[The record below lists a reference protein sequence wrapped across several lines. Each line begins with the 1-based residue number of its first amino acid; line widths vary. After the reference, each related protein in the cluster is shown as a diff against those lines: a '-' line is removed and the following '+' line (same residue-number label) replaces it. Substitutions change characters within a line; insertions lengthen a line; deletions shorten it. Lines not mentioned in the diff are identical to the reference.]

1 MMQKFTDWLHG
12 YLGRAKKRWIAVI
25 ATLAVFAPAVP
36 EMLDKIQ
43 EVDFTDKSLK
53 AAGIAVGLI
62 VFRAVAVRALAVF
75 VTSE

>member
-1 MMQKFTDWLHG
+1 MKITDWLHSAAS
-12 YLGRAKKRWIAVI
+12 RVKKRWLAVL
-25 ATLAVFAPAVP
+25 AALAVFAPAVP
-36 EMLDKIQ
+36 DMLDKIQ

-53 AAGIAVGLI
+53 AAAITVGLI